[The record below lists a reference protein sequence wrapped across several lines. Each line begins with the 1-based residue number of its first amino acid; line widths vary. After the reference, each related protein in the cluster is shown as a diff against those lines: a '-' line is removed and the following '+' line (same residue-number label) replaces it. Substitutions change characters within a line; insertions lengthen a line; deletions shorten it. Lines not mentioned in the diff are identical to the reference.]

1 MSPQIDQLQATL
13 SAHRTK
19 LLAHPMYAQIKRI
32 EDFQCFMEQHIFAVW
47 DFMSLLKA
55 LQRALTCV
63 EVPWSPKGSPVT
75 RRFINEI
82 VLGEETDLDKDGKV
96 LSHFEM
102 YLEAMQQIGAD
113 TLPIHQLTEW
123 LSYGKP
129 LDEALYQLEIRE
141 ETRAFVRFTFET
153 IDGGQL
159 HKIAALFTFG
169 REDLIPDMFIEIL
182 REMQGQ
188 GQSNIDKL
196 LYYLERHIEVDGGDH
211 GPISLKMMEE
221 ICGTD
226 AVKWQEATD
235 VSIQALEKRYA
246 LWNGV
251 LAKLQA

>member
-1 MSPQIDQLQATL
+1 MSTQIDQLQAAL
-13 SAHRTK
+13 SAQRTK
-19 LLAHPMYAQIKRI
+19 LLAHPMYAQIKCI

-47 DFMSLLKA
+47 DFMSLLKS
-55 LQRALTCV
+55 LQRNLTCV
-63 EVPWSPKGSPVT
+63 EVPWAPKGSPIT

-82 VLGEETDLDKDGKV
+82 VLGEESDLDQDGKV

-123 LSYGKP
+123 LSYGKT

-141 ETRAFVRFTFET
+141 ETRAFVRFTFDI
-153 IDGGQL
+153 IDSGQL

-196 LYYLERHIEVDGGDH
+196 LYYLERHIEIDGGDH

-221 ICGTD
+221 ICGSD
-226 AVKWQEATD
+226 VVKWQEATD